1 MMSLARATAAGT
13 LLLTVAATTVRAQH
27 AADTG
32 ARAPGLT
39 TGAVDS
45 APLPARPNRGLG
57 ADTNSAQGYF
67 EYGMQNVYRKP
78 EEATRAF
85 YWAHRIDPSSGDA
98 LYALH
103 AATVLA
109 LTEKDRQVYL
119 NLAHK
124 NERLP
129 KYVVLDSLEYRAYA
143 MNPFV
148 FGTFD
153 PELLRR
159 AIETSIWYEHPHATP
174 QEVAFGV
181 SAALG
186 GEANFAWLQ
195 YSANHLPEALA
206 TYAKVLADTTT
217 PRGAKAKDS
226 LVIRKLRLARAIQM
240 HAQRGKIFYLLDN
253 MDSAAV
259 EMSAALD
266 GMREH
271 DDKEKTF
278 FYHSKAMYQESLG
291 MIYQRANKMDLARE
305 AYGHALEE
313 DISYYAAHTHLA
325 QLDLARHDTAG
336 ALAEMD
342 LAVQLNPG
350 DPVVRYSYAEILV
363 HAKRDAEAAAQLRK
377 AIALDPYYGAPH
389 LLLALIADV
398 EQYTDDAISE
408 YTAYVAVASKKDQQ
422 LLVAKA
428 RLKELTASVASNP
441 VKQ

>member
-1 MMSLARATAAGT
+1 LVALAAMPAHAQQAVPNSSAHASAASPE
-13 LLLTVAATTVRAQH
+13 
-27 AADTG
+27 
-32 ARAPGLT
+32 AR
-39 TGAVDS
+39 DS

-67 EYGMQNVYRKP
+67 EYGMAVVGRRP
-78 EEATRAF
+78 EEAARAF

-109 LTEKDRQVYL
+109 MTEKELQSYL
-119 NLAHK
+119 NLARK
-124 NERLP
+124 KERLP

-159 AIETSIWYEHPHATP
+159 TIETTIWYEHPHATP
-174 QEVAFGV
+174 MEVGFSVLAV
-181 SAALG
+181 MR

-217 PRGAKAKDS
+217 PGWAKAKDS
-226 LVIRKLRLARAIQM
+226 LVIRKHRQALAIEL

-253 MDSAAV
+253 MDSAAT

-271 DDKEKTF
+271 DDKELTF

-291 MIYQRANKMDLARE
+291 MIYQRSNKMELARE

-313 DISYYAAHTHLA
+313 DLSFYAAHTHLA

-336 ALAEMD
+336 ALTEMD
-342 LAVQLNPG
+342 LAVQLNPD

-363 HAKRDAEAAAQLRK
+363 HAKRDGDAAVQLRK

-422 LLVAKA
+422 LLVAKG
-428 RLKELTASVASNP
+428 RLRELTATVASNP